1 MLSLRN
7 VSKSYSGPRRKTVLR
22 DISLEL
28 AAGEYVAVMGE
39 SGIGKSTLLNLI
51 AGLDRPDGGEIL
63 LDGRNL
69 AGLDD
74 DALTE
79 LRRSH
84 LGFVFQAFHVLPYL
98 SVAQNVALPLV
109 LNGVRDG
116 EIAPRVAAMLAS
128 VGRSSVAMR
137 CSSVLLPEPLGPM
150 TTWNSPCGI
159 SSVTSRSAQ
168 TFCVPRA

>member
-7 VSKSYSGPRRKTVLR
+7 VSKSYSGPRQKTVLK
-22 DISLEL
+22 DIALEL
-28 AAGEYVAVMGE
+28 GSGEYVAVMGE

-69 AGLDD
+69 AELDD

-79 LRRSH
+79 LRRSRM
-84 LGFVFQAFHVLPYL
+84 GFVFQVFHVLPYL

-109 LNGVRDG
+109 LNGLRDG

-128 VGRSSVAMR
+128 VG
-137 CSSVLLPEPLGPM
+137 LGRDRRRINLTPKLGRPAGALQ
-150 TTWNSPCGI
+150 SDIGAGA
-159 SSVTSRSAQ
+159 SGAQ
-168 TFCVPRA
+168 PAL